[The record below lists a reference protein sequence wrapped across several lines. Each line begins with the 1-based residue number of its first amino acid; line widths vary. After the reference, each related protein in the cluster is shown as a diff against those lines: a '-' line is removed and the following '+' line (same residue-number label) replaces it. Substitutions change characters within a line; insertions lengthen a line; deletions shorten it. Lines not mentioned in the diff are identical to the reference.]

1 MLKTFL
7 ACLFCFPNSDRMVF
21 SWPCEAKK
29 AIKFHHFGEIAKA
42 NCLRRYFVKKMFS
55 CVWSRL
61 TCSHTCSTSFNRLFI
76 KLPPLCKSCEIIK
89 VDINY
94 NLYTTVQETHVNSTC
109 NQRNITSTIFNEQEE
124 RKSGSTNRGCWTLK
138 WDGSR
143 LQLFS
148 QTPSRETLR
157 KEWETSSHYYYLD

>member
-1 MLKTFL
+1 MRFLNSITFQVFHYLYDADRFKESCLMDEHWWLIWYSKRHGECVELSLCLWIPLLFHVSIDFRLLLSMLKTFL

-94 NLYTTVQETHVNSTC
+94 NL
-109 NQRNITSTIFNEQEE
+109 
-124 RKSGSTNRGCWTLK
+124 
-138 WDGSR
+138 
-143 LQLFS
+143 
-148 QTPSRETLR
+148 
-157 KEWETSSHYYYLD
+157 